1 MGLKKRI
8 LSLILCGSIILGS
21 VTPVFADGANV
32 VTLGT
37 NLSQDQKQM
46 VLDYFGVKENE
57 VVILEVNNQ
66 EERKYLEGV
75 ATEAQLGT
83 RTYSCAYV
91 EPTTKGKGINV
102 KTVNLTYVTSS
113 MIASTLTTCGITDA
127 NVIAMT
133 PLSGGVSG
141 TGALTGIM
149 KAFEDA
155 TGEPLD
161 EEKKE
166 IASEELVITGDLG
179 EDIGQDKATGII
191 NDIKTEIIKNET
203 KDTIQIA
210 ETIVN
215 VTNNYNITLTPE
227 QQQQLQSLM
236 TKVSEQDYNYK
247 EMKDALESVKDVVNE
262 KLDEIGEKIPT
273 GMFESIKNWFS
284 GVGDWFAGLFGGND
298 KDLGILE
305 STNDTLLGDNVIVDA
320 TDKDAIKLPTAEE
333 AQGFF
338 EKIWNW
344 FTGLFNK
351 DSEITEPSND
361 TTPESGA
368 IDGTTN
374 ENPSSE
380 TSNETNDST
389 SPEEE
394 AEDVTTSET
403 EDNAS
408 TDDNTNKEN
417 SSEEDTSETE
427 NTN

>member
-8 LSLILCGSIILGS
+8 SALLICSSIVLGSI
-21 VTPVFADGANV
+21 TPAYADGANV

-37 NLSQDQKQM
+37 NLSAEQKQM
-46 VLDYFGVKENE
+46 VLNYFGVKENE

-91 EPTTKGKGINV
+91 QPTSKGNGLNV

-113 MIASTLTTCGITDA
+113 MIAITLTTCGITDA

-155 TGEPLD
+155 TGKPLD

-179 EDIGQDKATGII
+179 ENIGQDKATGVI
-191 NDIKTEIIKNET
+191 NDIKTEIIKNNT
-203 KDTIQIA
+203 QDNIQIA
-210 ETIVN
+210 DTIN
-215 VTNNYNITLTPE
+215 NITNNYNVTLTPE
-227 QQQQLQSLM
+227 QQEKLENLM
-236 TKVSEQDYNYK
+236 TKVSEQDYDYK
-247 EMKDALESVKDVVNE
+247 EMKDALNSVKDVVNE
-262 KLDEIGEKIPT
+262 KLNSIGEKVPT
-273 GMFESIKNWFS
+273 TLINSVKQWFTRI
-284 GVGDWFAGLFGGND
+284 GDWFANLFNNES

-305 STNDTLLGDNVIVDA
+305 TTNDDLLGENAKIDA
-320 TDKDAIKLPTAEE
+320 TDNAAINQTSTEKE
-333 AQGFF
+333 QGFF

-344 FTGLFNK
+344 VTNLF
-351 DSEITEPSND
+351 SSND
-361 TTPESGA
+361 NTT
-368 IDGTTN
+368 
-374 ENPSSE
+374 
-380 TSNETNDST
+380 DST
-389 SPEEE
+389 SENSKSNNN
-394 AEDVTTSET
+394 TF
-403 EDNAS
+403 EDNFNVDITES
-408 TDDNTNKEN
+408 SGDSN
-417 SSEEDTSETE
+417 SSNPSDLKDDKNTIDTNINESNNLE
-427 NTN
+427 NKNIN

>member
-1 MGLKKRI
+1 MSLKKRI
-8 LSLILCGSIILGS
+8 SALLICSSIVLGSI
-21 VTPVFADGANV
+21 TPAYADGANV

-37 NLSQDQKQM
+37 NLSAEQKQM
-46 VLDYFGVKENE
+46 VLNYFGVKENE

-91 EPTTKGKGINV
+91 QPTSKGNGLNV

-155 TGEPLD
+155 TGKPLD

-179 EDIGQDKATGII
+179 ENIGQDKATGVI
-191 NDIKTEIIKNET
+191 NDIKTEIIKNNT
-203 KDTIQIA
+203 QDNIQIA
-210 ETIVN
+210 DTIN
-215 VTNNYNITLTPE
+215 NITNNYNVTLTPE
-227 QQQQLQSLM
+227 QQEKLENLM
-236 TKVSEQDYNYK
+236 TKVSEQDYDYK
-247 EMKDALESVKDVVNE
+247 EMKDALNSVKDVVNE
-262 KLDEIGEKIPT
+262 KLNSIGEKVPT
-273 GMFESIKNWFS
+273 TLINSVKQWFTRI
-284 GVGDWFAGLFGGND
+284 GDWFANLFNNES

-305 STNDTLLGDNVIVDA
+305 TTNDDLLGENAKIDA
-320 TDKDAIKLPTAEE
+320 TDNAAINQTSTEKEQE
-333 AQGFF
+333 QGFF

-344 FTGLFNK
+344 VTNLF
-351 DSEITEPSND
+351 SSND
-361 TTPESGA
+361 NTT
-368 IDGTTN
+368 
-374 ENPSSE
+374 
-380 TSNETNDST
+380 DST
-389 SPEEE
+389 SENSKSNNN
-394 AEDVTTSET
+394 TF
-403 EDNAS
+403 EDNFNVDITES
-408 TDDNTNKEN
+408 SGDSN
-417 SSEEDTSETE
+417 SSNPSDLKDDKNTIDTNINESNNLE
-427 NTN
+427 NKNIN